1 MMDSIADARF
11 VDVCLSGTFNRGL
24 YQSVISFFQVSY
36 LQSFRKSHQ
45 SGYLPFVADFRIH
58 SVNRR
63 VNDHHSALLMKSV
76 FARLPSKLL

>member
-1 MMDSIADARF
+1 MPALLMYACWECSTEDCAKALSRF
-11 VDVCLSGTFNRGL
+11 FRA
-24 YQSVISFFQVSY
+24 SY

-76 FARLPSKLL
+76 FAQLPSKLL